1 MRITAIAI
9 FITGL
14 QASVLDLGPSPVLR
28 PTSTITASLLG
39 LTTRLRGGEQ
49 KTSGLPIA
57 DASVVPQNLDG
68 NVNLKLNLN
77 YGVDRGTIVAVGP
90 SSCFG
95 SGDINKAPKLTRKEG
110 ERWEGFVT
118 VPRSE
123 GVVKYQYVIIG
134 DTHRY
139 EARIAERSVNVLG
152 LPEGAVVDVQ
162 DSFRS
167 PKPATLATSCFSR
180 AVFGKGKSDLA
191 DQEGDNP
198 GIAHA
203 QLTWAP
209 APAGDLTLRFTVF
222 APRMENGHSVWVSGA
237 SSSLGSWSAS
247 SRLRMA
253 HIGRGLYVAQATVSK
268 SELPM
273 EYKYEVVDK
282 SGDVACSESGKRKV
296 TLDHAGAATF
306 IIKDEAFN
314 YPNSVFKGA
323 GVAIPVS
330 AIKTRDSTGIGEFLD
345 LKKMADWCTKTGLQ
359 LIQILPINDSGEDPS
374 PYSAASSF
382 ALHPIFVRPLAV
394 CDYYTDLCGADMS
407 GTSGW
412 ATSLVEKLNGNWKID
427 YPRILQEKAKLMDGI
442 FDAVGR
448 DKVLAD
454 EGMMAWVEKNKK
466 WLLPYAGFKVQMG
479 KERSF
484 NNKWFDCTTWSK
496 RASEVESI
504 VNSGSPDYDQV
515 ARVYFVQY
523 HLHLQLLEASKY
535 CESLGIAV
543 KGDLP
548 IGVTRCSQDVWA
560 EPNIFKLD
568 KNAGAPGDPEQ
579 NWGFPP
585 YNWNEMHKDGCNW
598 WRRRLQH
605 MEQYFHAYRIDHIL
619 GFFRMWEIPKHGSGG
634 RYEPSSGL
642 RENGLK
648 NLRAIQTA
656 SNMLICGEDLGN
668 VPAEVGPV
676 LLELG
681 ILGLKIQ
688 RWCDGKTGEY
698 PLLTVAASSC
708 HDTSPCRLWWN
719 ENWGEAEHFFHS
731 FCGDGHTPGGPPDWV
746 SQKIIKMH
754 AESSAMWTINPIQD
768 YIDMFEDMRSQNAK
782 ADMINVPGSTEG
794 CWVYRCHKR
803 MEDLV
808 TQDKFNAFVKKM
820 LQTGKRGATY

>member
-1 MRITAIAI
+1 MI
-9 FITGL
+9 
-14 QASVLDLGPSPVLR
+14 
-28 PTSTITASLLG
+28 
-39 LTTRLRGGEQ
+39 
-49 KTSGLPIA
+49 
-57 DASVVPQNLDG
+57 
-68 NVNLKLNLN
+68 
-77 YGVDRGTIVAVGP
+77 
-90 SSCFG
+90 
-95 SGDINKAPKLTRKEG
+95 
-110 ERWEGFVT
+110 
-118 VPRSE
+118 
-123 GVVKYQYVIIG
+123 
-134 DTHRY
+134 
-139 EARIAERSVNVLG
+139 
-152 LPEGAVVDVQ
+152 
-162 DSFRS
+162 
-167 PKPATLATSCFSR
+167 
-180 AVFGKGKSDLA
+180 
-191 DQEGDNP
+191 
-198 GIAHA
+198 
-203 QLTWAP
+203 
-209 APAGDLTLRFTVF
+209 
-222 APRMENGHSVWVSGA
+222 
-237 SSSLGSWSAS
+237 
-247 SRLRMA
+247 
-253 HIGRGLYVAQATVSK
+253 
-268 SELPM
+268 
-273 EYKYEVVDK
+273 
-282 SGDVACSESGKRKV
+282 ACSNR
-296 TLDHAGAATF
+296 
-306 IIKDEAFN
+306 N
-314 YPNSVFKGA
+314 
-323 GVAIPVS
+323 
-330 AIKTRDSTGIGEFLD
+330 R
-345 LKKMADWCTKTGLQ
+345 
-359 LIQILPINDSGEDPS
+359 
-374 PYSAASSF
+374 
-382 ALHPIFVRPLAV
+382 
-394 CDYYTDLCGADMS
+394 S

-412 ATSLVEKLNGNWKID
+412 ATSLVEKLNGNWKVD

-454 EGMMAWVEKNKK
+454 DSMMAWVEKNKK
-466 WLLPYAGFKVQMG
+466 WILPYAGFKVQMG

-484 NNKWFDCTTWSK
+484 NNKWCDCTTWSK

-560 EPNIFKLD
+560 EPNNFKLD
-568 KNAGAPGDPEQ
+568 KNAGTPGDPEQ

-619 GFFRMWEIPKHGSGG
+619 GFFRMWEIPTHGSGG
-634 RYEPSSGL
+634 RYEPTTGL

-668 VPAEVGPV
+668 VPSEVGPV
-676 LLELG
+676 LLEMG

-782 ADMINVPGSTEG
+782 ADMINVPVSLSF
-794 CWVYRCHKR
+794 CVC
-803 MEDLV
+803 L
-808 TQDKFNAFVKKM
+808 
-820 LQTGKRGATY
+820 